1 MCATEIDKI
10 KRVIY
15 FVILLAK
22 APVRSL
28 FLMNIAFPIVCTRIV
43 LLLQKHLLYLLSSGL
58 LNTSKML
65 LFHNKFTYFFYL
77 IATGKTQLRNTNLH
91 VRICYF
97 KYLDFLYFDKMTL
110 AVQLTYLKCL
120 TKTLEV

>member
-43 LLLQKHLLYLLSSGL
+43 LLLQKHCYICYRVDYLKRGIFLLYKNVPIS
-58 LNTSKML
+58 
-65 LFHNKFTYFFYL
+65 FYL
-77 IATGKTQLRNTNLH
+77 I
-91 VRICYF
+91 V
-97 KYLDFLYFDKMTL
+97 D
-110 AVQLTYLKCL
+110 
-120 TKTLEV
+120 